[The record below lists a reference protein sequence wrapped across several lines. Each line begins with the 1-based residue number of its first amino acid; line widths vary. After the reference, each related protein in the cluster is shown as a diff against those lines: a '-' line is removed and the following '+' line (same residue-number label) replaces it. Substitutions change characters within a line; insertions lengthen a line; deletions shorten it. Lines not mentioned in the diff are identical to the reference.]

1 MAAGWRGRLGA
12 PAVTLLLLLAVASAA
27 ADVPPANDAGK
38 GKAATPQDRPSGPPA
53 AAASSPAPATPPEA
67 AKKGEPPPPKNL
79 ETLEPGEAIGLLGK
93 EVRDAAGQ
101 DMGMIVDVLVDSDGQ
116 PRAAVIDFGGFLGVG
131 SRKIAIDWRL
141 LQLKRTGDG
150 VSVLL
155 TLTRAEVQA
164 APEYKPSSDPAQP
177 VKIVGPP
184 PPSAGAPTPANAPK

>member
-38 GKAATPQDRPSGPPA
+38 GEAATPQDRPSGP
-53 AAASSPAPATPPEA
+53 PATPPEA

-101 DMGMIVDVLVDSDGQ
+101 DMGM
-116 PRAAVIDFGGFLGVG
+116 
-131 SRKIAIDWRL
+131 
-141 LQLKRTGDG
+141 
-150 VSVLL
+150 
-155 TLTRAEVQA
+155 
-164 APEYKPSSDPAQP
+164 
-177 VKIVGPP
+177 
-184 PPSAGAPTPANAPK
+184 